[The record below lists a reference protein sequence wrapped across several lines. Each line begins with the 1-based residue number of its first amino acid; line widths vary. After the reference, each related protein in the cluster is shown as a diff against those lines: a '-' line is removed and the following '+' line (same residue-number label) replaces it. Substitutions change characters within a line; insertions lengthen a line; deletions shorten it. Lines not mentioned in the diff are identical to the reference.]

1 MQLLVVKRGRL
12 STFKMLS
19 EQFAGVPDVYVIWE
33 RRAGVDRRERSGTLV
48 PERRQRDRRQPHDLS
63 GPATEYVIIT
73 LPDPHEASGGR
84 TLEE

>member
-12 STFKMLS
+12 STFRMLS
-19 EQFAGVPDVYVIWE
+19 VQFADVPDVYVIWD
-33 RRAGVDRRERSGTLV
+33 RRAGVDRRERPGTVV
-48 PERRQRDRRQPHDLS
+48 PERRRRERRQPHELR

-73 LPDPHEASGGR
+73 VPGPDEVSSQG